1 MRAIVVEKLAQASAK
16 SLALCLVF
24 ASIFATGGCSNTSSQ
39 VAPEKIKTVLGEEA
53 IAPYPEDLTSD
64 FRRTKDGWQADGP
77 VTDKDLQRLLAK
89 SKRVGAIRL
98 NQSDISP
105 SGLMSLKD
113 HGVTTIEI
121 QTSDITAAMVKAI
134 SQLDG
139 LEVLALKDPSANDH
153 VVAELTGPRSLKKLF
168 FKNATITSKGIDSIH
183 KNFPELR
190 CFFFIECSGVDDLA
204 VKKIISFKKLD
215 GLGLIGTSL
224 TNQGLVQLIEKMPL
238 RYLKC
243 ERQHVGEKF
252 VESLSGTAI
261 TDLDL
266 SRNQLSERSV
276 LALAKLKQLKS
287 LTLLNCGTVA
297 SARKAWLQAVLP
309 GCAVFTDVD
318 RNEHPA
324 VGIFDK

>member
-1 MRAIVVEKLAQASAK
+1 MRTIGAEKLAETSAK
-16 SLALCLVF
+16 CLAFCLVF
-24 ASIFATGGCSNTSSQ
+24 TSIFVATGCNSTSPQ
-39 VAPEKIKTVLGEEA
+39 VAPEKLKTVFGEEA
-53 IAPYPEDLTSD
+53 IAPYPEELTSD
-64 FRRTKDGWQADGP
+64 FRRTRDGWQADGP

-89 SKRVGAIRL
+89 SKRVGAVRF

-105 SGLMSLKD
+105 SGLLSLKN
-113 HGVTTIEI
+113 HGATTIEI
-121 QTSDITAAMVKAI
+121 QDSEITAAMVKVI

-139 LEVLALKDPSANDH
+139 LEVLALKDPSANDQ

-168 FKNATITSKGIDSIH
+168 FKNATITSKGIESLH
-183 KNFPELR
+183 RKFPELR
-190 CFFFIECSGVDDLA
+190 CLYFIECIGVDDLA
-204 VKKIISFKKLD
+204 VKNITSFKKLD

-224 TNQGLVQLIEKMPL
+224 TNQGLVQLIEKLPL
-238 RYLKC
+238 TSLKC

-252 VESLSGTAI
+252 VESLSNTAI

-297 SARKAWLQAVLP
+297 SARKAWLKAVLP
-309 GCAVFTDVD
+309 GCAVFTDID